1 LLFVP
6 DARQKQFNRHLD
18 QTSACACA
26 VDAQMFR
33 ILIDTCVSGPI
44 SPRTIG
50 SGQLLG
56 ALEELIWHGEVSLIV
71 PRVVIDE
78 VARNKARIV
87 EESNHSPTVR

>member
-1 LLFVP
+1 
-6 DARQKQFNRHLD
+6 
-18 QTSACACA
+18 
-26 VDAQMFR
+26 MFR

-44 SPRTIG
+44 SPMTIG

-87 EESNHSPTVR
+87 EGKQP